1 MREREKFSGTGQGEI
16 ATSQICKI
24 AKKYQN
30 LNILQISFVMWWYL
44 MYSIVIIIF
53 GWKLCSKYN
62 VIAIFKIL
70 ANFAAFHDHTKEDV
84 DMSKNDG

>member
-1 MREREKFSGTGQGEI
+1 
-16 ATSQICKI
+16 
-24 AKKYQN
+24 
-30 LNILQISFVMWWYL
+30 

-53 GWKLCSKYN
+53 GWKVCSKFN

-70 ANFAAFHDHTKEDV
+70 ANFATFHDHTKEDV